1 MTTDEYLAI
10 ICVALPLVTLA
21 ILAAVVIIMKL
32 GWIKQEG
39 EG

>member
-1 MTTDEYLAI
+1 MTQNDYLAI
-10 ICVALPLVTLA
+10 LCVALPLVTLA

>member
-1 MTTDEYLAI
+1 MTQDEYLAI
-10 ICVALPLVTLA
+10 ICIALPLVTLA